1 MQRLTLSGIL
11 TLFVFAAAC
20 ASHSTPSTAT
30 STAPEK
36 RLASATV
43 TFSSL
48 QDGKDAK
55 SAVSVQLL
63 RSGNELAADGTA
75 SGTEFKQNTT
85 AAPLALSIKGPFGR
99 DDASAGQLR
108 LRLTPDGD
116 DTWTFDVQLAL
127 HYADETQQNYR
138 WQSVRLDEKAPERT
152 LVLAGAQQP

>member
-1 MQRLTLSGIL
+1 MRRLTLSGIL
-11 TLFVFAAAC
+11 SLFVFAAAC
-20 ASHSTPSTAT
+20 ASHSTPSA

-75 SGTEFKQNTT
+75 SGTEFKDNTT

-99 DDASAGQLR
+99 DDSPAAQLR

-152 LVLAGAQQP
+152 LVLAGAQQ